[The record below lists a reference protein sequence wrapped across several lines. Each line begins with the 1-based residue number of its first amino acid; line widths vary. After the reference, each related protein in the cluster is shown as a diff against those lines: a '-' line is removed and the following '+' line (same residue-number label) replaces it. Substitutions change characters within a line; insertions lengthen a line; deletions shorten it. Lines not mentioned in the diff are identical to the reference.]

1 MIAAALPLAGAGLSV
16 MATAI
21 QSLYGM
27 AVGINDYL
35 DKHIEDMKC
44 SDNPTI
50 SRTGNVLGMAKLG
63 FGIGYITPVVII
75 SAGQLLLGNTL
86 AAVTTVAT
94 AATLTNPIA
103 MTCAAFGAIYYGWSA
118 LSDVERNEILEKL
131 SNGLEVGLE
140 LISAMIRF
148 VVEKTKEFF
157 DSKNFTEM
165 KNYISEKAAVFGKS
179 LGDVT
184 HNLKDRASDAF
195 DIFKTKSAEVAA
207 KTGDLASDAMAKA
220 GEAMD
225 KTSVVAGV
233 AFDTVKEA
241 SVKAADGARERL
253 ENLKLRDVSRNSS
266 ESVKSIS
273 PPAQSTASSDKNAG
287 RAT

>member
-1 MIAAALPLAGAGLSV
+1 MIAALPLAGAGLSV

-75 SAGQLLLGNTL
+75 SVGQLLLGNAL
-86 AAVTTVAT
+86 SAVATVAT

-118 LSDVERNEILEKL
+118 LSDVERNEMLDKL
-131 SNGLEVGLE
+131 SQGLEVGIE
-140 LISAMIRF
+140 LIGAMVRF
-148 VVEKTKEFF
+148 VIEKTKEFF
-157 DSKNFTEM
+157 SSKNFEEL
-165 KNYISEKAAVFGKS
+165 KNYIGSAAVFGKT

-184 HNLKDRASDAF
+184 HKLKDRASDAF
-195 DIFKTKSAEVAA
+195 EIFKAKSGEVVT
-207 KTGDLASDAMAKA
+207 KTGDLATEVMTRA
-220 GEAMD
+220 GEALD
-225 KTSVVAGV
+225 KTSVVASD
-233 AFDTVKEA
+233 AYDTVKDA
-241 SVKAADGARERL
+241 GAKAAGSTRERL
-253 ENLKLRDVSRNSS
+253 ERLKSREGSRNPS
-266 ESVKSIS
+266 ESVEPIS
-273 PPAQSTASSDKNAG
+273 PPTQSTTSTDKNT
-287 RAT
+287 RRTS

>member
-21 QSLYGM
+21 TSLYGM

-35 DKHIEDMKC
+35 DKHIENMKG

-75 SAGQLLLGNTL
+75 ATGQLLLGNTL
-86 AAVTTVAT
+86 AAVATVAT

-103 MTCAAFGAIYYGWSA
+103 MTCAAFGAIYYGWGA
-118 LSDVERNEILEKL
+118 LSDVERNEMLDKL
-131 SNGLEVGLE
+131 SHGLEVGIE

-148 VVEKTKEFF
+148 VVEKTREFF
-157 DSKNFTEM
+157 DSKNFADM
-165 KNYISEKAAVFGKS
+165 KNYINEKAAVFGKS

-195 DIFKTKSAEVAA
+195 DIFKTKTAEVAE

-225 KTSVVAGV
+225 KTSAVAGE
-233 AFDTVKEA
+233 AFGTVKEA
-241 SVKAADGARERL
+241 SVKALGTTREALEKFSSKEGAKYIQECI
-253 ENLKLRDVSRNSS
+253 E
-266 ESVKSIS
+266 
-273 PPAQSTASSDKNAG
+273 PPAPPEQSDTLKHNTPGKIS
-287 RAT
+287 